1 MTRTILADA
10 VSFENMSGAEWP
22 SIKWPIQV
30 YSRDHNYTQADG
42 WFVPEIEDRGISEE
56 LHSDEQSA
64 DRFSFTATCAHE
76 QQYKAAASAPRLVV
90 ELG

>member
-1 MTRTILADA
+1 MLEM
-10 VSFENMSGAEWP
+10 ENRK
-22 SIKWPIQV
+22 IV
-30 YSRDHNYTQADG
+30 R
-42 WFVPEIEDRGISEE
+42 E

-64 DRFSFTATCAHE
+64 DRKLSFTAAIYNCLRY